1 MRQVP
6 TLKINGLTL
15 TQSVAIMEYIHD
27 LHPEAG
33 ILPSKPETRA
43 VVRMISEMIS
53 SGIQP
58 IQNLAVMKQ
67 HSSDPTERQV
77 WSHHWISLGFSALET
92 VLQTTAGLYC
102 VGDSPS
108 MADCCLVPQF
118 FNAKRWKVDMSLYPT
133 ISAIETRLSKLEPF
147 IKAAPSN
154 QPDCPPE

>member
-67 HSSDPTERQV
+67 HSSDPTERHV
-77 WSHHWISLGFSALET
+77 WSHHWISLGSFALET

-133 ISAIETRLSKLEPF
+133 T
-147 IKAAPSN
+147 APSN